1 MKFAYFDESGDQG
14 QGGSDVFVM
23 AGLLIDAYRL
33 RKYTAEFD
41 QLIRN
46 LLNEYPNSPKELKTK
61 LFINGKGKWGQVNAF
76 HRKEVLSNIC
86 DLAVSC
92 SKIFAIS
99 FSFQNFYEAVS
110 EADEELPFNKDYWVA
125 AAMFIGALIQ
135 KKMQKESSNKGLTVL
150 IFDDNKMDM
159 PKVSD
164 LLYTAPEWFDGLYQ
178 ETKPKSKPKTWM
190 PIKPKNRFDQI
201 INSAFAIKSEHSSL
215 IQVSDAVSYVY
226 RRHLELIDDAEN
238 WQSEKEYYQKLAA
251 GLEKK
256 RVKLG
261 RTPETSS
268 FEFYDRAKHHSW
280 KL

>member
-14 QGGSDVFVM
+14 GGGSDVFVM

-33 RKYTAEFD
+33 RKHTAEFD

-46 LLNEYPNSPKELKTK
+46 LLDEYPNSPKELKTK
-61 LFINGKGKWGQVNAF
+61 LFINGKGKWGKVDAF

-99 FSFQNFYEAVS
+99 FSFQNFYEAVE

-135 KKMQKESSNKGLTVL
+135 KKMQKEKNNKGLTVL

-178 ETKPKSKPKTWM
+178 QAKTKSGRKTWI
-190 PIKPKNRFDQI
+190 PVKPKNRFDSI

-215 IQVSDAVSYVY
+215 VQVSDAVSYVY
-226 RRHLELIDDAEN
+226 RRYLELMNDKEN
-238 WQSEKEYYQKLAA
+238 WKGEKEYYQKLVAR
-251 GLEKK
+251 LEIE
-256 RVKLG
+256 REKLG
-261 RTPETSS
+261 QTPKPSA
-268 FEFYDRAKHHSW
+268 FKFYDRAKHNSW
-280 KL
+280 SL